1 MNDIAL
7 RAGPSSD
14 NDRHGQTRSLR
25 HGHQAAGQQ
34 GGRVLLPHCPG
45 TQEGVREGRVLARIE
60 DPRLPPAREDARI
73 ARSPSAKVHAVG
85 YDPAGRLR
93 YCYHDNYRERRER
106 EKFEPV
112 PALADRLPEVRR
124 FTSNH
129 LGRKRLGREKV
140 FRI

>member
-1 MNDIAL
+1 M
-7 RAGPSSD
+7 
-14 NDRHGQTRSLR
+14 
-25 HGHQAAGQQ
+25 
-34 GGRVLLPHCPG
+34 
-45 TQEGVREGRVLARIE
+45 REGRVLARIE

-93 YCYHDNYRERRER
+93 YRYHDNYRERRER

-140 FRI
+140 FARFAQNGPNGVFTHSQRFDSMSTLARRCEGR